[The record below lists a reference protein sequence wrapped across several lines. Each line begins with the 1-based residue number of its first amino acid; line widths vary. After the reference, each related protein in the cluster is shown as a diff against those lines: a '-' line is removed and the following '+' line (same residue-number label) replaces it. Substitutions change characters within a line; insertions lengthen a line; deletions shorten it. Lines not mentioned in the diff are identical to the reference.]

1 MGFDYDV
8 AVVGAGVAGCCCAR
22 ELARYDLATVVLEA
36 GLDIACGATRANSG
50 IVHAGYDPTPGTL
63 KAHYNVEGARL
74 MPEWAQELGFSYI
87 RNGAYIVAFSEDDA
101 CTIDELADRARANGV
116 TGVSVITGAEAR
128 AAEPSLSDEV
138 VAALDVPMSA
148 ICDPYGVAFAAA
160 ENAAENGVAFRFG
173 ARVATVE
180 KRGEEGKA
188 DVGFRVT
195 CEDGSVFTVRTVV
208 NAAGVFA
215 DELNNQVS
223 AHTLRIVPRRGEYC
237 LYDTNRASAFKRT
250 IFQPPTDA
258 GKGVLVSPTVHGNL
272 FCGPTSVPQQDKSAP
287 DTTEEGLAY
296 VIEQAK
302 RTWPEASGRDVI
314 TNFAGLRASGE
325 SGDFVI
331 GQPDDAPGF
340 FNIAC
345 LESPGLTSAPAIA
358 VDIAGQV
365 AARLGAQKRADFN
378 PHRAALKPFAQMSDE
393 ERAESVRRDPAMGRL
408 VCRCRNVTEGELV
421 SALHGPLPPLTLDA
435 LKWRTGATMG
445 RCHGGFCTP
454 EILKIASRELDIEPT
469 AFVKSR
475 AGSYLI
481 ASARPD
487 YRALV
492 SEGEPVA
499 GAGVGAAAHAQAEL
513 SAAANSAKEEHAS
526 GEETAVHSRENAVVA
541 GSCPGDATAPAAA
554 DATAP
559 YDVVVVGGGAAGMA
573 AATRARVAGAERV
586 VLIDREAHLGGIMKQ
601 CIHNGFGLSRF
612 GQELTGPQ
620 FVWKEQ
626 RALDLRGA
634 KVRAGMSVL
643 RIDAAAHPG
652 EPHTVA
658 CVDDTGL
665 HLVRTW
671 AVVLATGS
679 RERGAGAIGMAGS
692 RPSGVFTAGEAQ
704 NLMNLQGCLPGTRAV
719 VLGSGDIGLIMAR
732 RMTLAGMQV
741 EGVYELMPTPSGLK
755 RNIVQC
761 LQDFDIPLHL
771 SRTVVRLEGERR
783 LEAVWIAHVDPATRR
798 PIPDTA
804 VRVPC
809 DTLVLSVG
817 LLPENEVAKSAG
829 VELDRLTGGPVV
841 DDRFETNVPGV
852 FSCGNALH
860 IHDLADYAA
869 AEGDEAGSA
878 AAQYV
883 VAAKA
888 AARAAAAKSGA
899 GAEPAGSVPE
909 AAATAG
915 AAALGTETQRDSD
928 RGVPIVAGEGIRY
941 TVPQFVSFAEP
952 SERSLSIAF
961 RVSRDIERP
970 RFSVEVVD
978 EEGNATE
985 VSARSGVVAV
995 PAEMRHLRV
1004 DRTDLGNCAALRVSV
1019 KEGK

>member
-63 KAHYNVEGARL
+63 KARYNVEGARL
-74 MPEWAQELGFSYI
+74 MPEWAHELGFSYV
-87 RNGAYIVAFSEDDA
+87 RNGAYVVAFSEDDA
-101 CTIDELADRARANGV
+101 CTIGELADRARANGV
-116 TGVSVITGAEAR
+116 AGVSVITGAEAR

-499 GAGVGAAAHAQAEL
+499 GAGVGATAHAD
-513 SAAANSAKEEHAS
+513 AA
-526 GEETAVHSRENAVVA
+526 V
-541 GSCPGDATAPAAA
+541 
-554 DATAP
+554 TAP

-652 EPHTVA
+652 EPHTVV

-783 LEAVWIAHVDPATRR
+783 LEAVWIAHVDPATHR

-888 AARAAAAKSGA
+888 ATRASAAKAGVGA
-899 GAEPAGSVPE
+899 APAGSVPE
-909 AAATAG
+909 TAAAAG
-915 AAALGTETQRDSD
+915 AASLGAEAKPDSD

-961 RVSRDIERP
+961 RVSRAIERP

-1004 DRTDLGNCAALRVSV
+1004 DRTDLGNCATLRVSV

>member
-1 MGFDYDV
+1 MGFDYDA
-8 AVVGAGVAGCCCAR
+8 AVIGAGVAGCCCAR
-22 ELARYDLATVVLEA
+22 ELARYDLSTVVLEA

-50 IVHAGYDPTPGTL
+50 IVHAGYDPKPGTL
-63 KAHYNVEGARL
+63 KARYNVQGARL
-74 MPEWAQELGFSYI
+74 MPLWAQELGFSYI
-87 RNGAYIVAFSEDDA
+87 RNGAYVVAFSEEDVR
-101 CTIDELADRARANGV
+101 TLDELASRARENGV
-116 TGVSVITGAEAR
+116 EGVSVITGAKAR
-128 AAEPSLSDEV
+128 ASEPSLSDEV
-138 VAALDVPMSA
+138 IAALDVPMSA
-148 ICDPYGVAFAAA
+148 ICDPYGVALAAA
-160 ENAAENGVAFRFG
+160 ENAADNGVAFRFD
-173 ARVATVE
+173 ARVTTVE
-180 KRGEEGKA
+180 KLGA
-188 DVGFRVT
+188 DGNLSAGYRVT
-195 CEDGSVFTVRTVV
+195 CEDGAAYTVRAVV
-208 NAAGVFA
+208 NAAGVYA
-215 DELNNQVS
+215 DEINNQAS
-223 AHTLRIVPRRGEYC
+223 SHTLRIIPRRGEYC
-237 LYDTNRASAFKRT
+237 LYDTNRASAFGRT

-272 FCGPTSVPQQDKSAP
+272 FCGPTSVPQSDKAAP

-296 VIEQAK
+296 VIKQTK

-314 TNFAGLRASGE
+314 TNFCGLRASGE
-325 SGDFVI
+325 NGDFVI
-331 GQPDDAPGF
+331 GEPDDAPGF

-358 VDIAGQV
+358 VDIASWV
-365 AARLGAQKRADFN
+365 AAFSGAGKRADFN
-378 PHRAALKPFAQMSDE
+378 PHRRAFTPFAQMSDD
-393 ERAESVRRDPAMGRL
+393 ERATAVRRDPAMGRL

-421 SALHGPLPPLTLDA
+421 HALHGPLPVMTLDA

-454 EILKIASRELDIEPT
+454 EIMKIVSRELDIDPT
-469 AFVKSR
+469 DFVKRR

-481 ASARPD
+481 ASARSD
-487 YRALV
+487 YRALAH
-492 SEGEPVA
+492 SESACVPAAHSES
-499 GAGVGAAAHAQAEL
+499 AGV
-513 SAAANSAKEEHAS
+513 
-526 GEETAVHSRENAVVA
+526 
-541 GSCPGDATAPAAA
+541 PAARCA
-554 DATAP
+554 DVAEP

-626 RALDLRGA
+626 RALELRGA
-634 KVRAGMSVL
+634 TVRAGMSVL
-643 RIDAAAHPG
+643 RIDPAAHPG
-652 EPHTVA
+652 EPHTVV
-658 CVDDTGL
+658 CIDETGL
-665 HLVRTW
+665 HFVRTW

-692 RPSGVFTAGEAQ
+692 RPSGVFCAGEAQ
-704 NLMNLQGCLPGTRAV
+704 NLMNLQGCLPGKRAV

-783 LEAVWIAHVDPATRR
+783 LQAVWIAHVDPATHR
-798 PIPDTA
+798 PLPNTA

-829 VELDRLTGGPVV
+829 VELDRVTGGPVV

-883 VAAKA
+883 VAAKLVARGNVA
-888 AARAAAAKSGA
+888 AAGKRAAHEADARSSAPA
-899 GAEPAGSVPE
+899 GATARFGTGS
-909 AAATAG
+909 AASANG
-915 AAALGTETQRDSD
+915 AAGEGPQASGDDARRRANAASSADLDSD
-928 RGVPIVAGEGIRY
+928 RGVPIVAGEGVRY
-941 TVPQFVSFAEP
+941 TVPQFVSFSEP

-961 RVSRDIERP
+961 RVSRTIERP
-970 RFSVEVVD
+970 RFVVEIVD
-978 EEGNATE
+978 GDGKATE

-1004 DRTDLGNCAALRVSV
+1004 DRTDLGDCAALRVSV
-1019 KEGK
+1019 REGK